1 MVGRNHSRRT
11 VSGQAKCPTF
21 RGTRQRKLGMR
32 TPLLKG
38 KVRRNTVRIYENSSV
53 KIDSSLHVDTTR
65 RLSYR
70 LFRECCSRCS
80 HTKNLNVSNNF
91 KTRFLCSLQSGNL
104 WTTTTRTCVLKMH
117 TSAHLSTQAYFRFM
131 E

>member
-1 MVGRNHSRRT
+1 
-11 VSGQAKCPTF
+11 
-21 RGTRQRKLGMR
+21 MR

-80 HTKNLNVSNNF
+80 HTKKFNVSKNF

-104 WTTTTRTCVLKMH
+104 WTTTITYLHKLTSLHGVN
-117 TSAHLSTQAYFRFM
+117 SAHLKILLMTFLSLWLATDHEPHCRHVPININ
-131 E
+131 